1 MLLIAL
7 VVAFF
12 PSIQKSFHFI
22 LLLSVLA
29 CKLLWGLA
37 KSDSTLSHAG
47 LGFTFPY
54 PGFELFVDTNQD
66 AYCSPTTFGR
76 YVIPHFAS
84 HLITCT
90 KLLWD

>member
-29 CKLLWGLA
+29 FKLLWGLA
-37 KSDSTLSHAG
+37 KCDATLSHSG
-47 LGFTFPY
+47 LGFTFLY
-54 PGFELFVDTNQD
+54 LGFELRVDTNQD
-66 AYCSPTTFGR
+66 AVQLHS
-76 YVIPHFAS
+76 VIMSSLIAS